1 MGSIGPSTNSLI
13 ATLDNIHPSQFN
25 GDEVE
30 RLRVRAAARRLLAR
44 LETPNERAWGFDFEQ
59 PAVNAAIQTC
69 IDLGLW
75 KAWTENGGGKK
86 TIDELVKITG
96 RDVEPNLLRRL
107 FRIMA
112 AFYVVEETGE
122 DTFKPTPFSH
132 AIGDENT
139 GIRGSLEAGSQTY
152 ISAALNLP
160 KYLAK
165 NNYREPTAAT
175 QSNFAASDPDGLNY
189 FDRLQKTPEFYE
201 AFTCHM
207 ETWTA
212 WKTPWTKIYDVD
224 KLLDGADLSKPF
236 VVDVGGNTG
245 IDIQRVLEAKPDL
258 PGGVLFLQ
266 DLKVI
271 LEKVDVDE
279 RIVVQVHDFFTPQPV
294 TGARAYFMH
303 AVFHDWPDAEATTIL
318 THTRDAMTK
327 GYSKLFIYD
336 IVIPATG
343 ASISQTTMDVQM
355 MSLLSS
361 AERTK
366 SQWENLLT
374 GAGFKIVNFWPDPQ
388 QYEMLIEAEVI

>member
-13 ATLDNIHPSQFN
+13 TTLDAIHPSQFN

-69 IDLGLW
+69 INLGLW
-75 KAWTENGGGKK
+75 KAWTESGGGKK
-86 TIDELVKITG
+86 TIDELVKLTG
-96 RDVEPNLLRRL
+96 RNVEPNLLRRL

-122 DTFKPTPFSH
+122 DTFKSTPFSY
-132 AIGDENT
+132 AIGDEAT
-139 GIRGSLEAGSQTY
+139 GIRGSLEAG
-152 ISAALNLP
+152 AALNLP

-165 NNYREPTAAT
+165 NNYQEPTAAT
-175 QSNFAASDPDGLNY
+175 QSNFADNDSDGLNY
-189 FDRLQKTPEFYE
+189 FDRLQRTPEFYE

-212 WKTPWTKIYDVD
+212 WKTPWTNIYDVN
-224 KLLDGADLSKPF
+224 KLIEGADLSKPL

-258 PGGVLFLQ
+258 PKGVLVLQ

-271 LEKVDVDE
+271 LDKVDVDD
-279 RIVVQVHDFFTPQPV
+279 RIVVRVHDFFTPQPV

-318 THTRDAMTK
+318 THTRDAMMK

-366 SQWENLLT
+366 TQWENLLT
-374 GAGFKIVNFWPDPQ
+374 GAGFRIVKFWPDPQ
-388 QYEMLIEAEVI
+388 QYEMLIEAEIA